1 MLSVMPSALVILWL
15 VADGTGLLAASLHG
29 TVAVIPIP
37 PLILTAAIGLFA
49 ASIRASHAGLRRAA
63 LLLPCAAAPAALLY
77 PWGATPGPPLGG
89 FGELPYFLSWLFRY
103 PNLGPFNYEVL
114 AGIAAM
120 LAAGFLPALVAVLAQ
135 MRAPRPA
142 LRTVAVLA
150 LIAYLPVLIRLD
162 LVLTVVGWRLF
173 EEFGVQPYPF
183 YGPATRAI
191 AVAAALGLAFGRSA
205 TTEDVSRPP
214 PGSPRARR

>member
-1 MLSVMPSALVILWL
+1 MTPSALVVLWL
-15 VADGTGLLAASLHG
+15 LADGTGLLTAPLHG
-29 TVAVIPIP
+29 TVATIPIP

-49 ASIRASHAGLRRAA
+49 VSFRAGHAGLRRAA

-77 PWGATPGPPLGG
+77 PWVATHGPPAGG
-89 FGELPYFLSWLFRY
+89 FAELPYFLSWLFRY
-103 PNLGPFNYEVL
+103 PNLGPFNYQVL

-135 MRAPRPA
+135 VRAPRRA

-150 LIAYLPVLIRLD
+150 MIAYLPVLIRLD

-183 YGPATRAI
+183 YGPAARAM
-191 AVAAALGLAFGRSA
+191 AVAAALALAFGRSGA
-205 TTEDVSRPP
+205 TEEVSRPP
-214 PGSPRARR
+214 PGSRRVRR